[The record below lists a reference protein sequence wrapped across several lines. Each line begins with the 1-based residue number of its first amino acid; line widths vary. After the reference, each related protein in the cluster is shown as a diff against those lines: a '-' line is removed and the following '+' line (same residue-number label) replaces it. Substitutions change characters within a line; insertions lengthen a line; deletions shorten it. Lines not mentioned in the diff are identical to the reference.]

1 MHDGQHAAH
10 HLGVSRKQVAQREW
24 DAQHPLPDRPPG
36 QDLVNQVRSTVCH
49 APGATGGA
57 ESTAFA
63 TKSHKLLIV
72 TGLTSNTQEAVLKTT
87 TLQVIPELPD
97 DIPGQDLTLRR
108 QHVLEMRPVLLDQLV
123 KQRVLWLM
131 SLILKWANG
140 PEVVLECIGWQDQ
153 ASLCDCDKHSYSS
166 TAIAISAFTA

>member
-1 MHDGQHAAH
+1 MHDGQHSAH
-10 HLGVSRKQVAQREW
+10 HLGVSRKQVAQWEW

-57 ESTAFA
+57 EA
-63 TKSHKLLIV
+63 TPLATECYELLV
-72 TGLTSNTQEAVLKTT
+72 MARFTLHSQKTMLKTT
-87 TLQVIPELPD
+87 TLQVIPKLPD
-97 DIPGQDLTLRR
+97 DITGQDLTLRR
-108 QHVLEMRPVLLDQLV
+108 QHVLEMRPVPLDQLV

-140 PEVVLECIGWQDQ
+140 PEVVLECIGWQD
-153 ASLCDCDKHSYSS
+153 
-166 TAIAISAFTA
+166 

>member
-1 MHDGQHAAH
+1 M
-10 HLGVSRKQVAQREW
+10 
-24 DAQHPLPDRPPG
+24 
-36 QDLVNQVRSTVCH
+36 
-49 APGATGGA
+49 
-57 ESTAFA
+57 
-63 TKSHKLLIV
+63 

-87 TLQVIPELPD
+87 TLQVIPELTD

-140 PEVVLECIGWQDQ
+140 PEVVLECIGWQD
-153 ASLCDCDKHSYSS
+153 
-166 TAIAISAFTA
+166 